1 MTKKQRAARRAII
14 IAELSKLSRDGW
26 AHARP
31 EDYQPLEA
39 ELNELAR

>member
-1 MTKKQRAARRAII
+1 MTQKQRAARRAII
-14 IAELSKLSRDGW
+14 MTELTKLSRDGW

-39 ELNELAR
+39 ELRSL